1 MSNEKYQLV
10 YFPNHPR
17 SHVNGCVYE
26 HIIVAEKILGRAL
39 SQEEVVHHEDE
50 NKRNNVDTNLIVFRT
65 NADHIRFHK
74 TGIREKQPDGIY
86 TSPEVVYHYKC
97 KMCGVNFTRR
107 FNNLTYCSSSCSS
120 KSLNITRRPSQEEL
134 IRLLTLYTFV
144 EVGSQLGV
152 SDNAVR
158 KWCKSYNISYLSSY
172 YRNLRA

>member
-74 TGIREKQPDGIY
+74 TGIREK
-86 TSPEVVYHYKC
+86 
-97 KMCGVNFTRR
+97 
-107 FNNLTYCSSSCSS
+107 NNLMESIPRQKLY
-120 KSLNITRRPSQEEL
+120 ITINVKCVVL
-134 IRLLTLYTFV
+134 ILLVDLIT
-144 EVGSQLGV
+144 
-152 SDNAVR
+152 
-158 KWCKSYNISYLSSY
+158 
-172 YRNLRA
+172 